1 MVNATDIPFAVAGKD
16 IILMDDVL
24 YTGRTIRAALD
35 ALFDHGRPARVQLL
49 VLIDR
54 GHRELPIEAQLRRP
68 HGADHR
74 QRNHR
79 SEVSGNRRHGKGAAG
94 GEGRR
99 REPEMRCGRP
109 AGHRNLT
116 RDEIQAILDRAR
128 DFQPRGDHSFRKLDL
143 LRGRMVVNL
152 FFEASTRTRTSF
164 EIAAKRLGADAV
176 SITAQASS
184 VSKGESLVD
193 TLNTLAA
200 MRPDAI
206 IMRHAASGAPHFL
219 QRHLETP
226 IINAGDGTHEH
237 PTQALLDARTI
248 LDRGAALEGLRVA
261 IIGDIAHSRV
271 ARSNVYLLSKFG
283 AEIVLC
289 GPASLLPRE
298 LEQIAPGV
306 TLTTDMNEAIRDAD
320 VIMMLRVQLERQH
333 EAAFPAS
340 EYFQFYG
347 LRLEHLR
354 LAKPDVIVMH
364 PGPINRGREISS
376 EVADSQRSVILNQV
390 ENGIAVRMAVLE
402 RVLTGRDHAG
412 AAH

>member
-1 MVNATDIPFAVAGKD
+1 MPRG
-16 IILMDDVL
+16 
-24 YTGRTIRAALD
+24 
-35 ALFDHGRPARVQLL
+35 LL
-49 VLIDR
+49 
-54 GHRELPIEAQLRRP
+54 GIE
-68 HGADHR
+68 H
-74 QRNHR
+74 
-79 SEVSGNRRHGKGAAG
+79 
-94 GEGRR
+94 
-99 REPEMRCGRP
+99 
-109 AGHRNLT
+109 LT
-116 RDEIQAILDRAR
+116 RDGIQAILDRAR
-128 DFQPRGDHSFRKLDL
+128 DFQPRGDHSYRKFDI

-164 EIAAKRLGADAV
+164 EIAAKRLGADTV

-200 MRPDAI
+200 MHPDAI

-248 LDRGAALEGLRVA
+248 LDRGARLEGLRVA

-271 ARSNVYLLSKFG
+271 ARSNVYLLSKYG

-298 LEQIAPGV
+298 LTGIAPGV
-306 TLTTDMNEAIRDAD
+306 TLTTDMDEAIRDAD

-333 EAAFPAS
+333 EAAFPAN

-354 LAKPDVIVMH
+354 LAKPEVLVMH

-376 EVADSQRSVILNQV
+376 EVADSQRSVILTQV

-402 RVLTGRDHAG
+402 SVLGAANAG